1 MWKVGST
8 AGSKIFFI
16 LLAVLLF
23 AFFLLD
29 LFLGSVSIPIKD
41 IIKTLVTG
49 SSPHPGWNII
59 LFDFRLPKAIA
70 AVLAGVALG
79 VSGLQMQT
87 IFRNPLA
94 GPDVLGVNSG
104 ASLGVAILVI
114 GNSVFYTTHFSSIVG
129 NWGIV
134 AAACFGAAA
143 TLILILFISSRVR
156 DVMIILILGI
166 MIGAAIS
173 SFVSILQFFGNES
186 LLKSF
191 VVWTMGSLGHISKLQ
206 LLILLPCVMLGL
218 MLSVFSIKKLDALML
233 SEKYAQSMGMN
244 VKSARL
250 LVFSS
255 TSILAGSIVA
265 FCGPIAFIG
274 IAVPHLSRILFKTS
288 QHKILLFGTM
298 LIGAISL
305 LICDIIS
312 QLPGSNL
319 TLPINSVTALV
330 GIPVVIWIIVK
341 NKKENTW

>member
-1 MWKVGST
+1 MFDSNT
-8 AGSKIFFI
+8 RNYTRIIFII
-16 LLAVLLF
+16 LTIFLLT
-23 AFFLLD
+23 FFLLD
-29 LFLGSVSIPIKD
+29 LFLGSVSLPIVE
-41 IIKTLVTG
+41 IIKTIFTG
-49 SSPHPGWNII
+49 KASRPEWTII
-59 LFDFRLPKAIA
+59 LFDFRLPKALA
-70 AVLAGVALG
+70 ALMAGTALG

-94 GPDVLGVNSG
+94 GPDVLGINSG
-104 ASLGVAILVI
+104 ASLGVALLVI
-114 GNSVFYTTHFSSIVG
+114 GMSFFYSTHFSSIVG

-134 AAACFGAAA
+134 TAACSGAAL
-143 TLILILFISSRVR
+143 TLILILIVSAKVK

-191 VVWTMGSLGHISKLQ
+191 VVWTMGSLAHISKLQ
-206 LLILLPCVMLGL
+206 LAILFPCILTGL
-218 MLSVFSIKKLDALML
+218 VLSILSIKKLDALML
-233 SEKYAQSMGMN
+233 NEKYAQSMGMN
-244 VKSARL
+244 IKSARL

-255 TSILAGSIVA
+255 TSLLAGSTVA

-274 IAVPHLSRILFKTS
+274 IAVPHICRIIFKTS
-288 QHKILLFGTM
+288 RHKILLAGTM
-298 LIGAISL
+298 LIGAIAL

-330 GIPVVIWIIVK
+330 GIPIVIWIILK
-341 NKKENTW
+341 NKKDNLW